1 MTLPAD
7 EVRKVIEA
15 LLFSSDEPINIPNL
29 VSLLETEFESED
41 DCAEYVRNALLEID
55 RNLNGSALELR
66 HLASGVRLQIKE
78 AYSPWVTRLWQ
89 RKPPKYSR
97 ALLETLALIAYRQPV
112 TRGDIEQ
119 IRGVQVRSTTI
130 RTLLD
135 RGWIREVGKRQTP
148 GYPVLYGT
156 TKSFLDYFNLQ
167 SLEELPPLSE
177 IESLTSNDENKDEV
191 FDNTDELSV
200 DVVEEKGENP
210 DELESL
216 PPKERNL

>member
-7 EVRKVIEA
+7 EVRKIIEA
-15 LLFSSDEPINIPNL
+15 LLFSSDEPINVPNL
-29 VSLLETEFESED
+29 VTLLETEFESED
-41 DCAEYVRNALLEID
+41 DCAEHVRNALLEID
-55 RNLNGSALELR
+55 RNLSSSALELR
-66 HLASGVRLQIKE
+66 QLASGVRLQIKE
-78 AYSPWVTRLWQ
+78 TYSPWVTRLWQ

-119 IRGVQVRSTTI
+119 IRGVQVRTTTI
-130 RTLLD
+130 RTLLE

-177 IESLTSNDENKDEV
+177 IDSLTSNEENEDEV
-191 FDNTDELSV
+191 LNNPAELFE
-200 DVVEEKGENP
+200 DAIEEKVEDP
-210 DELESL
+210 DELDD
-216 PPKERNL
+216 PPPNERNL

>member
-1 MTLPAD
+1 MTIPTE
-7 EVRKVIEA
+7 EVRKVVEA
-15 LLFSSDEPINIPNL
+15 LLFSSDEPLNIPNL
-29 VSLLETEFESED
+29 VTFLETEFETEE
-41 DCAEYVRNALLEID
+41 DCAEHVRNALLEID
-55 RNLNGSALELR
+55 RNLSDSALELR
-66 HLASGVRLQIKE
+66 HLASGVRLQIRE
-78 AYSPWVTRLWQ
+78 SYSPWVTRLWQ

-119 IRGVQVRSTTI
+119 IRGVQVRTTTI

-167 SLEELPPLSE
+167 SLEDLPPLSE
-177 IESLTSNDENKDEV
+177 IDSLTSDEDNSDEV
-191 FDNTDELSV
+191 FNNPDDLLE
-200 DVVEEKGENP
+200 DAVEEKVEDP
-210 DELESL
+210 DRLHSSQSNEG
-216 PPKERNL
+216 NL

>member
-1 MTLPAD
+1 MTLPAE

-15 LLFSSDEPINIPNL
+15 LLFSSDEPINVPNL

-41 DCAEYVRNALLEID
+41 DCAEHVRNALLEID
-55 RNLNGSALELR
+55 RNLSGSALELR
-66 HLASGVRLQIKE
+66 QLASGVRLQIKE

-112 TRGDIEQ
+112 TRGDIEE
-119 IRGVQVRSTTI
+119 IRGVQVRTTTI
-130 RTLLD
+130 RTLLE

-177 IESLTSNDENKDEV
+177 IDSLTSNEEHEDEV
-191 FDNTDELSV
+191 VDNSDESFEDGVEKKVEDTDEL
-200 DVVEEKGENP
+200 DH
-210 DELESL
+210 
-216 PPKERNL
+216 PPNERNL

>member
-1 MTLPAD
+1 MTLAAD
-7 EVRKVIEA
+7 EVRKVVEA
-15 LLFSSDEPINIPNL
+15 LLFSSDEPINVPNL
-29 VSLLETEFESED
+29 VTLLESEFESED
-41 DCAEYVRNALLEID
+41 DCAELVRNALLEID
-55 RNLNGSALELR
+55 RNLSSSALELR
-66 HLASGVRLQIKE
+66 QLASGVRLQIKE

-119 IRGVQVRSTTI
+119 IRGVQVRTTTI

-177 IESLTSNDENKDEV
+177 IDSLSSNEENE
-191 FDNTDELSV
+191 DELFNKPTELFEEA
-200 DVVEEKGENP
+200 VEEKVEDP
-210 DELESL
+210 DELDDPSPNEQ
-216 PPKERNL
+216 NL

>member
-15 LLFSSDEPINIPNL
+15 LLFSSDEPINVPNL
-29 VSLLETEFESED
+29 VTLLGTEFESEE
-41 DCAEYVRNALLEID
+41 DCAEHVRNALLEID
-55 RNLNGSALELR
+55 RNLNSSALELR
-66 HLASGVRLQIKE
+66 QLASGVRLQIKE

-119 IRGVQVRSTTI
+119 IRGVQVRTTTI

-177 IESLTSNDENKDEV
+177 IDSLTSIEENEDEV
-191 FDNTDELSV
+191 FNKPAELFE
-200 DVVEEKGENP
+200 DAVEEKVEDPG
-210 DELESL
+210 ELEEPS
-216 PPKERNL
+216 PNERNL

>member
-1 MTLPAD
+1 MTFPAE

-15 LLFSSDEPINIPNL
+15 LLFSSDEPINVPNL

-41 DCAEYVRNALLEID
+41 DCAEHVRNALLEID
-55 RNLNGSALELR
+55 RNLSGSALELR
-66 HLASGVRLQIKE
+66 QLASGVRLQIKE

-112 TRGDIEQ
+112 TRGDIEE
-119 IRGVQVRSTTI
+119 IRGVQVRTTTI
-130 RTLLD
+130 RTLLE
-135 RGWIREVGKRQTP
+135 RGWIKEVGKRQTP

-177 IESLTSNDENKDEV
+177 IDSLTSNEENEDEV
-191 FDNTDELSV
+191 VNNNDELLE
-200 DVVEEKGENP
+200 DAVEEKLEEPGEL
-210 DELESL
+210 DHT
-216 PPKERNL
+216 PPNEQNL